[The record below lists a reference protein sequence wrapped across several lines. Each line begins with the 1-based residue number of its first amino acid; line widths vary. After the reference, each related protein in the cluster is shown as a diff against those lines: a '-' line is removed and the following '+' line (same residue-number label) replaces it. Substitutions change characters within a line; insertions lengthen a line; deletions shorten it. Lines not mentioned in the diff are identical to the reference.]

1 MERVLALQSLPDA
14 FSGEGDELDSNISNV
29 CSSQTTACSTQSSQC
44 RPPTQL
50 MDW

>member
-1 MERVLALQSLPDA
+1 MERVLALQTLQEA
-14 FSGEGDELDSNISNV
+14 FAEGDEMDSNFSNV